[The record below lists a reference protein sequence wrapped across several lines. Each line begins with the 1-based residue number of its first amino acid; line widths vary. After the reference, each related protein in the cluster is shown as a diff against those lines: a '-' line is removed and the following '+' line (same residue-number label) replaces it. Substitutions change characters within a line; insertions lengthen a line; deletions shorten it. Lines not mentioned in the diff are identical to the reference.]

1 MLKKFL
7 IGTLAVFALAFALN
21 VSAAMDFGSTTLKV
35 GSTGEYVKTLQTL
48 VGASPVDGSFGPMTK
63 AKVMAWQA
71 SNGLTADGLFGPMS
85 MAKANAGGTVSTV
98 PGCVAGAMFSST
110 TGAPCATAGSTV
122 PGCSAGAMYS
132 STTGAP
138 CAGGTVTT
146 GGPLAGTAGSIADM
160 NTLSAYNNEEIGA
173 GQKDVK
179 ILGVDIEAS
188 NDGDIALNIM
198 KVRFDSTGNASG
210 DSDRLEDYVTS
221 VSVWQGSTKVGTAMA
236 ADFSKEST
244 GIYTK
249 SIMLSNAVVR
259 ADKTEKFYVSVD
271 AVNNLDSGD
280 IDSDLWSVALDSVR
294 FTDGS
299 GVVTTETSAI
309 PTDMDWDAA
318 NDGIAISFVSL
329 ATASDTILKI
339 STENTPLAAIVDV
352 HASNNTDDVVLLK
365 GKMKLEGT
373 SNVWLDEVPVTFTA
387 TGGSNAEALSG
398 SVTLNIGGTEYSETM
413 TAGAA
418 AVVVTFNNLNLTLT
432 AGSTVNFTVSAD
444 INDLDATAGVTVN
457 FDAGDTLKAELLTT
471 NRDDIIAEN
480 SGGDQLTDGTE
491 MTGSALGE
499 AQTFQDTGINVV
511 LVSTSAV
518 AAKGLT
524 TQPDKGTYTITFDVT
539 AFGGDMWV
547 DGTKP
552 TLTGTDSTDLNIVSP
567 GTGTQDAVLTT
578 STGATMTGTIN
589 TTSRFK
595 VSEGET
601 ERFTIT
607 SVVTPTVAGG
617 LYSVSLAS
625 LAYLAS
631 DADITD
637 AAPALEYTTNL
648 VDFVTQNVNLV
659 LVN

>member
-160 NTLSAYNNEEIGA
+160 NPLSAYNNEEIGA